1 MAVSGAFRWKWL
13 EGYQGVGEC
22 MGVMKAGTHARTRT
36 DQARLSGSEHS
47 VSRREERVAAFSV
60 FESMSMNE

>member
-1 MAVSGAFRWKWL
+1 MAVSGAFRWRWL
-13 EGYQGVGEC
+13 EVYEGVGEC
-22 MGVMKAGTHARTRT
+22 IGATKVETHARTRT

-60 FESMSMNE
+60 FESMDIDQ